1 MNRLSII
8 VPVYFSADTLMDCY
22 EDLKENALN
31 KMSCDYELIFID
43 DGSGDNSW
51 EICKEIAKKDQYV
64 RLIKLS
70 RNFGSHAACYA
81 GITACTGDC
90 AVVKSADS
98 QEPSS
103 LILDMYEKWKQG
115 SRVVLAIREGRDE
128 GVFQKVFA
136 KVYYG
141 LVRRFISKNM
151 PKKGFDCYLIDRRVI
166 EALKLLDERHSAITL
181 QILWTGFKT
190 ATVPYIRKAR
200 QKGKSRW
207 TLSKKMKLVL
217 DSLVSFSPAPI
228 RFVEL
233 LGILFALASIVWGV
247 ILIVF
252 RLAGAIEV
260 VGWTTLM
267 VIVLFSSGMIMLSL
281 GILGEYIWRTLD
293 VAQNR
298 PVYFIEEDTHNGIDG
313 ASDKT

>member
-1 MNRLSII
+1 MSKLSVII
-8 VPVYFSADTLMDCY
+8 PVYFSADTLMDCY
-22 EDLKENALN
+22 EDLKEHALN
-31 KMSCDYELIFID
+31 KMDCGYELILVD
-43 DGSGDNSW
+43 DGSEDNSW
-51 EICKEIAKKDQYV
+51 DVCLEIAKTDDNV

-90 AVVKSADS
+90 AVIKSADS

-103 LILDMYEKWKQG
+103 LILDMYDSWTRG
-115 SRVVLAIREGRDE
+115 NRVVLATREGRE
-128 GVFQKVFA
+128 ESITQRAFA
-136 KVYYG
+136 KMYYG
-141 LVRRFISKNM
+141 LVRSFVSEKM
-151 PKKGFDCYLIDRRVI
+151 PELGFDCYLIDRRAI

-190 ATVPYIRKAR
+190 ATVPYTRIAR

-207 TLSKKMKLVL
+207 TLSKKIKLVL

-228 RFVEL
+228 RFVEM
-233 LGILFALASIVWGV
+233 LGVLFAIVSALWGIV
-247 ILIVF
+247 LIAF
-252 RLAGAIEV
+252 RLSGVNEV
-260 VGWTTLM
+260 AGWTTLM
-267 VIVLFSSGMIMLSL
+267 VVVLFSSGMIMLSL

-298 PVYFIEEDTHNGIDG
+298 PVYFVEEEMNESHN
-313 ASDKT
+313 K